1 MAEKEPKENQVIRMQ
16 KLRRAVGR
24 LRQLRSDGRHLERK
38 ESWFERLKARLG
50 WGEAKATDE

>member
-1 MAEKEPKENQVIRMQ
+1 MTEKESKENQVIRMQ

-24 LRQLRSDGRHLERK
+24 LRQLRSDGRLEERK

-50 WGEAKATDE
+50 LGEAKSTDE